1 MSKREQIAA
10 GLVKALSSVSGV
22 GQNVFRSRVDVI
34 SAEEVPALVVLF
46 ETEEV
51 VENAIGDVDA
61 RLDFLVETYARATA
75 AADKSADAVVSSV
88 HSKLLTDPSLG
99 GLLFDM
105 NEVSTEWDYDDSDAA
120 AVVVRSRFSAHYRR
134 PRASLG

>member
-10 GLVKALSSVSGV
+10 GLVKALSGVSGV
-22 GQNVFRSRVDVI
+22 GQNVFRSRIDAI
-34 SAEEVPALVVLF
+34 SSEEVPALVVLF

-51 VENAIGDVDA
+51 AENVHGDVDA
-61 RLDFLVETYARATA
+61 RLDFLVETHARATA

-88 HSKLLTDPSLG
+88 HAKLMTEPSLG
-99 GLLFDM
+99 GLLFDLS
-105 NEVSTEWDYDDSDAA
+105 EVGTEWDYDDSDTA

-134 PRASLG
+134 PRATLG